1 MGIENMFLSILC
13 GLVASKFVRKWYN
26 SLILALGLGILIGY
40 LAILYTDLL
49 VYPFFI
55 AITPDIVSIPE
66 VSPLSVFFITKQ
78 IEIYRFSLYM
88 YNSLM
93 QVPMVIIIYVTSSF
107 GSVILGQVIGRKLL
121 GRIKIIEE

>member
-1 MGIENMFLSILC
+1 MFLSILC

-26 SLILALGLGILIGY
+26 SLTLALGLGILIGY